1 MKKSVLGCLCLTA
14 LLTACAPQVA
24 DNEYLIAGT
33 VTDVPDSTVVHL
45 QKLNDQF
52 FTAVACDTVM
62 QGRFELRDTVSSSQ
76 RLCLTINGKGYPN
89 YLLNL
94 WVAPGQYIEL
104 KGNGKLFPLWDVKSD
119 IAEQQEENRF
129 ANYTRGPQKQILEY
143 SIQESDILTEL
154 SGKKHQGD
162 KEYQEAAWNKI
173 DSIQR
178 LSIPFML
185 ERTRMEVECMK
196 TAPVS
201 QIWLEKLETNAT
213 LTRFAAADTAFQ
225 DYAAFIAPL
234 KELYMTLPDSIKQT
248 ATAQKAYHALFPKMK
263 AGDVMTD
270 GTLYDPDGNEHHLA
284 EFKGQYILLDFWS
297 QTCGPCRRAIP
308 ELEEVART
316 YAGRLTVVCIS
327 TDPKEVWKQCL
338 QIKGMKGIQWN
349 ELRNDGGGLQADYGV
364 QGLPHYV
371 LIAPDGKVKHV
382 WAGYWKGVI
391 RTILET
397 HIN

>member
-14 LLTACAPQVA
+14 LVTACAPQVA

-129 ANYTRGPQKQILEY
+129 ANYTREPQKQILEY
-143 SIQESDILTEL
+143 NIQESDILTEL
-154 SGKKHQGD
+154 SDKKHQGN

-173 DSIQR
+173 DSIQK
-178 LSIPFML
+178 LSVPFML

-297 QTCGPCRRAIP
+297 QKCGPCRQAIP

>member
-129 ANYTRGPQKQILEY
+129 AYYTREPQKQILEY
-143 SIQESDILTEL
+143 NIQESDILTEL
-154 SGKKHQGD
+154 SDKKHQGN

-178 LSIPFML
+178 LSLPFML

-248 ATAQKAYHALFPKMK
+248 TTAQKAYHALFPKMK

-327 TDPKEVWKQCL
+327 TDPQEVWKQCL

-371 LIAPDGKVKHV
+371 LIAPDGKVKYV
-382 WAGYWKGVI
+382 WTGYWKGVI

>member
-14 LLTACAPQVA
+14 LVTACAPQVA

-104 KGNGKLFPLWDVKSD
+104 KGDGKLFPLWDVKSD

-129 ANYTRGPQKQILEY
+129 ANYTREPQKQILKY
-143 SIQESDILTEL
+143 NIQESDILTAL
-154 SGKKHQGD
+154 SDKKHQGN

-178 LSIPFML
+178 LSVPFML

-213 LTRFAAADTAFQ
+213 LTKFAAADTAFQ

-248 ATAQKAYHALFPKMK
+248 ATAQKAYHALFPKIK

>member
-14 LLTACAPQVA
+14 LVTACAPQVA

-104 KGNGKLFPLWDVKSD
+104 KGDGKLFPLWDVKSD

-129 ANYTRGPQKQILEY
+129 ANYTREPQKQILEY
-143 SIQESDILTEL
+143 NIQESDILTAL
-154 SGKKHQGD
+154 SDKKHQGN

-178 LSIPFML
+178 LSVPFML

-196 TAPVS
+196 TAPIS

-248 ATAQKAYHALFPKMK
+248 ATAQKAYHALFPKIK

-327 TDPKEVWKQCL
+327 TDPQEVWKQCL

>member
-14 LLTACAPQVA
+14 LLTACTPQVA

-45 QKLNDQF
+45 RKLNDQF

-129 ANYTRGPQKQILEY
+129 ANYTREPQKQILKY
-143 SIQESDILTEL
+143 NIQESDILTAL
-154 SGKKHQGD
+154 SDKKHQGN

-178 LSIPFML
+178 LSVPFML

-196 TAPVS
+196 TAPIS

-248 ATAQKAYHALFPKMK
+248 ATAQKAYHALFPKIK
-263 AGDVMTD
+263 EGDVMTD

-327 TDPKEVWKQCL
+327 TDPQEVWKQCL

-382 WAGYWKGVI
+382 WTGYWKGVI
-391 RTILET
+391 WTILET

>member
-14 LLTACAPQVA
+14 LLTACTPQVA

-129 ANYTRGPQKQILEY
+129 ANYTREPQKQILEY
-143 SIQESDILTEL
+143 NIQESDILTAL
-154 SGKKHQGD
+154 SDKKHQGN

-178 LSIPFML
+178 LSVPFML

-248 ATAQKAYHALFPKMK
+248 ATAQKAYHALFPKIK

-327 TDPKEVWKQCL
+327 TDPQEVWKQCL

-382 WAGYWKGVI
+382 WTGYWKGVI

>member
-129 ANYTRGPQKQILEY
+129 ANYTREPQKQILEY
-143 SIQESDILTEL
+143 NIQESDILTAL
-154 SGKKHQGD
+154 SDKKHQGN

-178 LSIPFML
+178 LSVPFML

>member
-14 LLTACAPQVA
+14 LVTACAPQVA

-76 RLCLTINGKGYPN
+76 RLCLTIDGKGYPN

-129 ANYTRGPQKQILEY
+129 ANYTREPQKQILEY
-143 SIQESDILTEL
+143 NIQESDILTAL
-154 SGKKHQGD
+154 SDKKHQGN

-178 LSIPFML
+178 LSVPFML

-327 TDPKEVWKQCL
+327 TDPQEVWKQCL

-371 LIAPDGKVKHV
+371 LIAPDGKVKHI

>member
-14 LLTACAPQVA
+14 LVTACAPQVA

-104 KGNGKLFPLWDVKSD
+104 KGDGKLFPLWDVKSD

-129 ANYTRGPQKQILEY
+129 ANYTREPQKQILEY
-143 SIQESDILTEL
+143 NIQGSDILTAL
-154 SGKKHQGD
+154 SDKKHQGN

-178 LSIPFML
+178 LSVPFML

-248 ATAQKAYHALFPKMK
+248 ATAQKAYHALFPKIK

-297 QTCGPCRRAIP
+297 QTCGPCRQAIP

-327 TDPKEVWKQCL
+327 TDPQEVWKQCL

-349 ELRNDGGGLQADYGV
+349 ELRNDGGGLQADYSV

-382 WAGYWKGVI
+382 WTGYWKGVI

>member
-14 LLTACAPQVA
+14 LVTACAPQVA

-129 ANYTRGPQKQILEY
+129 ANYTREPQKQILEY
-143 SIQESDILTEL
+143 NIQESDILTAL
-154 SGKKHQGD
+154 SDKKHQGN

-178 LSIPFML
+178 LSVPFML

-248 ATAQKAYHALFPKMK
+248 ATAQKAYHALFPKIK

-316 YAGRLTVVCIS
+316 YADRLTVVCIS
-327 TDPKEVWKQCL
+327 TDPQEVWKQCL

-382 WAGYWKGVI
+382 WTGYWKGVI

>member
-94 WVAPGQYIEL
+94 WVAPGPYIEL

-129 ANYTRGPQKQILEY
+129 ANYTREPQKQILEY
-143 SIQESDILTEL
+143 NIQGSDILTAL
-154 SGKKHQGD
+154 SDKKHHGNNV
-162 KEYQEAAWNKI
+162 YQQAAGNKI

-178 LSIPFML
+178 LSLPFML

-248 ATAQKAYHALFPKMK
+248 TTAQKAYHALFPKMK

-327 TDPKEVWKQCL
+327 TDPQEVWKQCL

-371 LIAPDGKVKHV
+371 LIAPDGKVKHI

>member
-129 ANYTRGPQKQILEY
+129 ANYTREPQKQILEY
-143 SIQESDILTEL
+143 NIQESDILTEL
-154 SGKKHQGD
+154 SDKKHQGN

-178 LSIPFML
+178 LSLPFML

-327 TDPKEVWKQCL
+327 TDPQEVWKQCL

>member
-248 ATAQKAYHALFPKMK
+248 ATAQKAYHALFPKIK

-327 TDPKEVWKQCL
+327 TDPQEVWKQCL

-382 WAGYWKGVI
+382 WTGYWKGVI

>member
-14 LLTACAPQVA
+14 LVTACAPQVA

-129 ANYTRGPQKQILEY
+129 ANYTREPQKQILEY
-143 SIQESDILTEL
+143 NIQESDILTEL
-154 SGKKHQGD
+154 SDKKHQGN

-178 LSIPFML
+178 LSVPFML

-248 ATAQKAYHALFPKMK
+248 ATAQKAYHALFPKIK

-327 TDPKEVWKQCL
+327 TDPQEVWKQCL

>member
-14 LLTACAPQVA
+14 LVTACAPQVA

-129 ANYTRGPQKQILEY
+129 ANYTREPQKQILEY
-143 SIQESDILTEL
+143 NIQESDILTEL
-154 SGKKHQGD
+154 SDKKHQGN

-178 LSIPFML
+178 LSVPFML

-327 TDPKEVWKQCL
+327 TDPQEVWKQCL

-382 WAGYWKGVI
+382 WTGYWKGVI

>member
-129 ANYTRGPQKQILEY
+129 ANYTREPQKQILEY
-143 SIQESDILTEL
+143 NIQESDILTAL
-154 SGKKHQGD
+154 SDKKHQGN
-162 KEYQEAAWNKI
+162 KEYKEAAWNKI

-178 LSIPFML
+178 LSVPFML

-196 TAPVS
+196 TAPIS

-248 ATAQKAYHALFPKMK
+248 ATAQKAYHALFPKIK

-327 TDPKEVWKQCL
+327 TDPQEVWKQCL

>member
-14 LLTACAPQVA
+14 LLTACTPQVA

-129 ANYTRGPQKQILEY
+129 ANYTREPQKQILEY
-143 SIQESDILTEL
+143 NIQESDILTAL
-154 SGKKHQGD
+154 SDKKHQGN
-162 KEYQEAAWNKI
+162 KEYKEAAWNKI

-178 LSIPFML
+178 LSVPFML

-196 TAPVS
+196 TAPIS

-213 LTRFAAADTAFQ
+213 LTRFAVADTAFQ

-248 ATAQKAYHALFPKMK
+248 ATAQKAYHALFPKIK

-327 TDPKEVWKQCL
+327 TDPQEVWKQCL

-349 ELRNDGGGLQADYGV
+349 ELRNDGGRLQADYGV

-382 WAGYWKGVI
+382 WTGYWKGVI

>member
-76 RLCLTINGKGYPN
+76 RLCLTIDGKGYPN

-327 TDPKEVWKQCL
+327 TDPQEVWKQCL

-371 LIAPDGKVKHV
+371 LIAPDGKVKHI

>member
-14 LLTACAPQVA
+14 LLTACTPQVA

-129 ANYTRGPQKQILEY
+129 ANYTREPQKQILEY
-143 SIQESDILTEL
+143 NIQESDILTAL
-154 SGKKHQGD
+154 SDKKHQGN

-178 LSIPFML
+178 LSVPFML

-213 LTRFAAADTAFQ
+213 LTRFAVADTAFQ

-248 ATAQKAYHALFPKMK
+248 ATAQKAYHALFPKIK

-327 TDPKEVWKQCL
+327 TDPQEVWKQCL

>member
-14 LLTACAPQVA
+14 LVTACAPQVA

-129 ANYTRGPQKQILEY
+129 ANYTREPQKQILEY
-143 SIQESDILTEL
+143 NIQESDILTAL
-154 SGKKHQGD
+154 SDKKHQGN

-178 LSIPFML
+178 LSVPFML

-248 ATAQKAYHALFPKMK
+248 ATAQKAYHALFPKIK

-327 TDPKEVWKQCL
+327 TDPQEVWKQCL

-371 LIAPDGKVKHV
+371 LIAPDGKVKHI

>member
-14 LLTACAPQVA
+14 LLTACTPQVA

-129 ANYTRGPQKQILEY
+129 ANYTREPQKQILEY
-143 SIQESDILTEL
+143 NIQESDILTAL
-154 SGKKHQGD
+154 SDKKHQGN

-178 LSIPFML
+178 LSVPFML

-248 ATAQKAYHALFPKMK
+248 ATAQKAYHALFPKIK

>member
-14 LLTACAPQVA
+14 LVTACAPQVA

-104 KGNGKLFPLWDVKSD
+104 KGDGKLFPLWDVKSD

-129 ANYTRGPQKQILEY
+129 ANYTREPQKQILEY
-143 SIQESDILTEL
+143 NIQGSDILTAL
-154 SGKKHQGD
+154 SDKKHQGN

-178 LSIPFML
+178 LSVPFML

-248 ATAQKAYHALFPKMK
+248 ATAQKAYHALFPKIK

-327 TDPKEVWKQCL
+327 TDPQEVWKQCL

>member
-14 LLTACAPQVA
+14 LLTACTPQVA

-45 QKLNDQF
+45 RKLNDQF

-129 ANYTRGPQKQILEY
+129 ANYTREPQKQILKY
-143 SIQESDILTEL
+143 NIQESDILTAL
-154 SGKKHQGD
+154 SDKKHQGN

-178 LSIPFML
+178 LSVPFML

-196 TAPVS
+196 TAPIS

-248 ATAQKAYHALFPKMK
+248 ATAQKAYHALFPKIK

-327 TDPKEVWKQCL
+327 TDPQEVWKQCL

>member
-14 LLTACAPQVA
+14 LLTACTPQVA

-129 ANYTRGPQKQILEY
+129 ANYTREPQKQILEY
-143 SIQESDILTEL
+143 NIQESDILTVL
-154 SGKKHQGD
+154 SDKKHQGN

-178 LSIPFML
+178 LSVPFML

-248 ATAQKAYHALFPKMK
+248 ATAQKAYHALFPKIK

>member
-104 KGNGKLFPLWDVKSD
+104 KGNGKLFPLWNVKSD

-129 ANYTRGPQKQILEY
+129 ANYTREPQKQILEY
-143 SIQESDILTEL
+143 NIQESDILTAL
-154 SGKKHQGD
+154 SDKKHQGN

-178 LSIPFML
+178 LSVPFML

-248 ATAQKAYHALFPKMK
+248 ATAQKAYHALFPKIK

-297 QTCGPCRRAIP
+297 QTCGPCRQAIP

>member
-1 MKKSVLGCLCLTA
+1 
-14 LLTACAPQVA
+14 
-24 DNEYLIAGT
+24 
-33 VTDVPDSTVVHL
+33 
-45 QKLNDQF
+45 
-52 FTAVACDTVM
+52 
-62 QGRFELRDTVSSSQ
+62 
-76 RLCLTINGKGYPN
+76 
-89 YLLNL
+89 
-94 WVAPGQYIEL
+94 
-104 KGNGKLFPLWDVKSD
+104 
-119 IAEQQEENRF
+119 
-129 ANYTRGPQKQILEY
+129 
-143 SIQESDILTEL
+143 
-154 SGKKHQGD
+154 
-162 KEYQEAAWNKI
+162 
-173 DSIQR
+173 
-178 LSIPFML
+178 ML

-248 ATAQKAYHALFPKMK
+248 ATAQKAYHALFPKIK

-297 QTCGPCRRAIP
+297 QTCGPCRQAIP

-327 TDPKEVWKQCL
+327 TDPQEVWKQCL

-349 ELRNDGGGLQADYGV
+349 ELRNDGGGLQADYSV

-382 WAGYWKGVI
+382 WTGYWKGVI

>member
-14 LLTACAPQVA
+14 LVTACAPQVA

-129 ANYTRGPQKQILEY
+129 ANYTREPQKQILKY
-143 SIQESDILTEL
+143 NIQESDILTAL
-154 SGKKHQGD
+154 SDKKHQGN

-178 LSIPFML
+178 LSVPFML

-248 ATAQKAYHALFPKMK
+248 ATAQKAYHALFPKIK

-327 TDPKEVWKQCL
+327 TDPQEVWKQCL

>member
-14 LLTACAPQVA
+14 LLTACTPQVA

-129 ANYTRGPQKQILEY
+129 ANYTREPQKQILEY
-143 SIQESDILTEL
+143 NIQESDILTAL
-154 SGKKHQGD
+154 SDKKHQGN

-178 LSIPFML
+178 LSVPFML

-196 TAPVS
+196 TAPIS

-248 ATAQKAYHALFPKMK
+248 ATAQKAYHALFPKIK

-316 YAGRLTVVCIS
+316 YADRLTVVCIS
-327 TDPKEVWKQCL
+327 TDPQEVWKQCL

-382 WAGYWKGVI
+382 WTGYWKGVI

>member
-14 LLTACAPQVA
+14 LLTACTPQVA

-129 ANYTRGPQKQILEY
+129 ANYTREPQKQILEY
-143 SIQESDILTEL
+143 NIQESDILTEL
-154 SGKKHQGD
+154 SDKKHQGN

-178 LSIPFML
+178 LSVPFML

-327 TDPKEVWKQCL
+327 TDPQEVWKQCL

-349 ELRNDGGGLQADYGV
+349 ELRNDGGGLQADYGL

-382 WAGYWKGVI
+382 WTGYWKGVI

>member
-14 LLTACAPQVA
+14 LLTACTPQVA

-327 TDPKEVWKQCL
+327 TDPQEVWKQCL

-382 WAGYWKGVI
+382 WTGYWKGVI

>member
-129 ANYTRGPQKQILEY
+129 ANYTREPQKQILEY
-143 SIQESDILTEL
+143 NIQESDILTEL
-154 SGKKHQGD
+154 SDKKHQGN

-178 LSIPFML
+178 LSVPFML

-248 ATAQKAYHALFPKMK
+248 ATAQKAYHALFPKIK

>member
-14 LLTACAPQVA
+14 LVTACAPQVA

-76 RLCLTINGKGYPN
+76 RLCLTIDGKGYPN

-327 TDPKEVWKQCL
+327 TDPQEVWKQCL

-371 LIAPDGKVKHV
+371 LIAPDGKVKHI